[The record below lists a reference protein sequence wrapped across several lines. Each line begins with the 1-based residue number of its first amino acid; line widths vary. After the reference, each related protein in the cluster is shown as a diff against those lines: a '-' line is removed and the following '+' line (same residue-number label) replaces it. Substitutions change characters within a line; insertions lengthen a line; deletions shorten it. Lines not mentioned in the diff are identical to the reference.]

1 MLPPLFMSKYIQ
13 LTKGLSA
20 LVDDEDYEKFGHL
33 NWKAHK
39 NKDKYYAKKNINKD
53 GKFNQISLH
62 REIMCAPQDM
72 DVDHISGDTLDCRKQ
87 NLRLVTKSQ
96 NAINR
101 RIRSD
106 NKLGVVGVSRL
117 PNGKYLAYISFN
129 GENRRLGRFA
139 KLEEAIEARRSAEKL
154 YHGEYSRSENRLI
167 EDIPIAKKENKPN
180 QLHRKRTNNTSGA
193 TGVSYFARMKAWRAR
208 IRIDYKEITIGYFKT
223 FKEACA
229 AREKAEREYFPQY
242 FENKAA

>member
-1 MLPPLFMSKYIQ
+1 M
-13 LTKGLSA
+13 
-20 LVDDEDYEKFGHL
+20 VDDEDYEKFGHL

-39 NKDKYYAKKNINKD
+39 NKDKYYAKKNINKE

-62 REIMCAPQDM
+62 REIMCAPQDV

-117 PNGKYLAYISFN
+117 PSGKYLAYISFN
-129 GENRRLGRFA
+129 GENRRLGRFE
-139 KLEEAIEARRSAEKL
+139 KLEEAIEARKLAEKL

-193 TGVSYFARMKAWRAR
+193 TGVSYFPRMKGWRAR
-208 IRIDYKEITIGYFKT
+208 IRINYKEITLGYFPT
-223 FKEACA
+223 LEAA
-229 AREKAEREYFPQY
+229 VSAREKAERECFPEYF
-242 FENKAA
+242 KDAA